1 MRKNIS
7 AINEKKKIN
16 KLRISNVQRMN
27 EKAIALHFLC
37 RIFFNIPFY

>member
-1 MRKNIS
+1 MRKSIS
-7 AINEKKKIN
+7 AINEKKN